1 MKLFTINGVY
11 IKAFSKLHGLEHG
24 FVRQWLNL
32 SMFKLLAQKVYI
44 FVSKAQSNQGIFF
57 SHWTRPFAW
66 IHFKSAHFILSQRQ
80 VRIAKVVCPSLH

>member
-24 FVRQWLNL
+24 FVRHWLNL

-44 FVSKAQSNQGIFF
+44 FVSKAQSNQ
-57 SHWTRPFAW
+57 R
-66 IHFKSAHFILSQRQ
+66 ILSAIGLVLLRGYISKAHILFYH
-80 VRIAKVVCPSLH
+80 RGK